1 MASYRSIVLVGISV
15 LLATPCI
22 AAEFEADQP
31 VISQAEHSA
40 PAKTADPHISTVNDR
55 QRPATTVKEWKA
67 QIQAQQIQAQQI
79 QAQQMEV
86 EEPDEEVVVTGEEE
100 PRYRVPRSNTGTRT
114 DTPVRD
120 IPQSIQ
126 IVPRQVLQDR
136 GINTVG
142 DALENVSGVVQRDAT
157 GSIFGDLFTI
167 RGFLIQSGIT
177 SNVFRDGVP
186 YVVPGRLTT
195 DDIEQVEVLKGPA
208 SILFGA
214 GQPGG
219 VINLVSKKPLPN
231 PYYNAE
237 LTIGSF
243 DTYRG
248 AIDFSGPFDEQKRS
262 GYRFNLSYEKYDSYR
277 DFVSGN
283 RLSISPV
290 VSAALGK
297 NTTLSVYAQLS
308 RESETADEGIP
319 VIGDRIPDVPRGR
332 FLGEDFAEISS
343 TTFNVGYALE
353 HKLNPNWTLRQNSQ
367 YLFFEFDRYYPTLD
381 GIDEATGDVSRTA
394 YATSGKYHRFT
405 TNADIVGKF
414 STGSIQHT
422 LLFGAEYRYGA
433 ENPAFQFS
441 TAYDPIN
448 LFNPVYARRPYD
460 RAFEFFRDDNFS
472 TFALYLQDQIALSSN
487 LKFVAGVRYDTTRQF
502 RTTQDLGF
510 DREEFEQTDSAW
522 SPRLGIIYQPI
533 PAISLYASYSRSFA
547 PAFGARRNLDE
558 TTFEPETGR
567 QFEVGVKTD
576 LSDRLSLTI
585 AAYNLRKQN
594 VETPDPS
601 DPDFTLQTGE
611 QTSRGIEV
619 DLAGRVLPGW
629 NIIASY
635 AYTDAV
641 VSQDNFFPVGNRLS
655 EVPYHQASLFTTYE
669 VQRGTLKGLGLGLGF
684 YYMGDRQGDLSNT
697 YELPGYLRTDAL
709 LYYKQNN
716 WRAQLNFRNLFN
728 REYFVSN
735 FGDRFV
741 TPSAP
746 FSVSGSLS
754 IQF

>member
-1 MASYRSIVLVGISV
+1 MIVCRSLILVGISA
-15 LLATPCI
+15 LLTIPCI
-22 AAEFEADQP
+22 AAELDQAG
-31 VISQAEHSA
+31 QQKA
-40 PAKTADPHISTVNDR
+40 PDIQPKPSLPANEETAAVSTLKDWK
-55 QRPATTVKEWKA
+55 QPATTVQEWTA
-67 QIQAQQIQAQQI
+67 QIQAQQST
-79 QAQQMEV
+79 
-86 EEPDEEVVVTGEEE
+86 EEEADEEVVVTGEES
-100 PRYRVPRSNTGTRT
+100 RYRVPRSNTGTRT

-142 DALENVSGVVQRDAT
+142 DALENVSSVVQRDAT

-177 SNVFRDGVP
+177 SNVFRDGLP
-186 YVVPGRLTT
+186 YVIPGRLNTN
-195 DDIEQVEVLKGPA
+195 DIEQVEVLKGPA

-237 LTIGSF
+237 ITVGSF

-262 GYRFNLSYEKYDSYR
+262 GYRFNLSYEKFNSYR

-297 NTTLSVYAQLS
+297 NTTLTVYAQLS
-308 RESETADEGIP
+308 SESETADEGIP

-343 TTFNVGYALE
+343 TTFNAGYTLE
-353 HKLNPNWTLRQNSQ
+353 HKISNAWTLRQSSQ
-367 YLFFEFDRYYPTLD
+367 YLFFEFDRYYPSLD
-381 GIDEATGDVSRTA
+381 GIDEATGDISRTA
-394 YATSGKYHRFT
+394 YATTGKYHRFNT
-405 TNADIVGKF
+405 SADVIGKF
-414 STGSIQHT
+414 STGSIEHT

-448 LFNPVYARRPYD
+448 LFNPIYARRPYD

-472 TFALYLQDQIALSSN
+472 TFALYLQDQIALLPN
-487 LKFVAGVRYDTTRQF
+487 LKLVAGVRYDTARQF
-502 RTTQDLGF
+502 RTTQELGS
-510 DREEFEQTDSAW
+510 DRAEFEQTDSAW
-522 SPRLGIIYQPI
+522 SPRVGLIYQPI

-547 PAFGARRNLDE
+547 PAFGTRRNLDDA
-558 TTFEPETGR
+558 TFEPETGR
-567 QFEVGVKTD
+567 QFEVGMKAD
-576 LSDRLSLTI
+576 LSNRLSLTI
-585 AAYNLRKQN
+585 AAYDLRKQN
-594 VETPDPS
+594 VETPDPGN
-601 DPDFTLQTGE
+601 PDFTLQTGE
-611 QTSRGIEV
+611 QTSRGIEL
-619 DLAGRVLPGW
+619 DLVGRILPGW
-629 NIIASY
+629 NVIASY
-635 AYTDAV
+635 AYTDAFI
-641 VSQDNFFPVGNRLS
+641 SADNDFPVGNRLS
-655 EVPYHQASLFTTYE
+655 EVPYNQASLFTTYE
-669 VQRGTLKGLGLGLGF
+669 VQRGTLKGLGVGLGLF
-684 YYMGDRQGDLSNT
+684 YVGDRQGDLSNT
-697 YELPGYLRTDAL
+697 YVLPGYLRTDAL
-709 LYYKQNN
+709 LYYRQNN

-735 FGDRFV
+735 FSDRFV